1 MMKLVM
7 LGIDLFVLQIQ
18 YFLQFVKSVY
28 SELPKNLPKIFE
40 PRPPLRVKDLSEI
53 NIEALLKETFTITA
67 IQSEKKAADG
77 TVLTVNIYSFI
88 YLLTSK
94 YL

>member
-1 MMKLVM
+1 M
-7 LGIDLFVLQIQ
+7 
-18 YFLQFVKSVY
+18 Y
-28 SELPKNLPKIFE
+28 SDLPKNLSKIFE

-77 TVLTVNIYSFI
+77 TVVTVSIFRLFI
-88 YLLTSK
+88 
-94 YL
+94 

>member
-1 MMKLVM
+1 
-7 LGIDLFVLQIQ
+7 
-18 YFLQFVKSVY
+18 VY
-28 SELPKNLPKIFE
+28 SELPKNLSKIFE

-77 TVLTVNIYSFI
+77 TVVTVSIFLI
-88 YLLTSK
+88 YLIPNLFHFH
-94 YL
+94 YIIQI

>member
-1 MMKLVM
+1 
-7 LGIDLFVLQIQ
+7 
-18 YFLQFVKSVY
+18 VY
-28 SELPKNLPKIFE
+28 SELPKNLSKIFE

-77 TVLTVNIYSFI
+77 TVVTVSIFLI
-88 YLLTSK
+88 YLIPNLFH
-94 YL
+94 YIIQI

>member
-1 MMKLVM
+1 M
-7 LGIDLFVLQIQ
+7 
-18 YFLQFVKSVY
+18 S
-28 SELPKNLPKIFE
+28 KIFE

-77 TVLTVNIYSFI
+77 TVVTVNISLLFI
-88 YLLTSK
+88 NFISNLSYCIMHI
-94 YL
+94 